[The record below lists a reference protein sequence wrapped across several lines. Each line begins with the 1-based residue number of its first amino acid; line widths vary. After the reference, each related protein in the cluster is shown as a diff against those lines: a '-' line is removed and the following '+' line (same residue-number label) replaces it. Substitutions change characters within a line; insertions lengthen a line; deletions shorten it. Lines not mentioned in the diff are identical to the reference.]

1 MHLRSII
8 RIMGILVMCF
18 SLTMLV
24 PAVVALIYGDG
35 EGTTFVKSFLISI
48 SVGFL
53 FWWSCRYH
61 KDELRSREGFLIV
74 VAFWFVL
81 GCIAALPL
89 FLANSLDMS
98 TADVLFESFSALTT
112 TGATVMSGLD
122 ELPKAILFHRQFTQF
137 VGGMGIIVLAVAV
150 IPLLG
155 VGGTQLYKAESS
167 GPLKDQKILPRIAEI
182 AKLLWLLYSFMILAC
197 ALSYWLAGMSVF
209 DAIGHSFSTISNGG
223 FSTHDANMG
232 FFQNS
237 SIHIIATV
245 FMLIAGCN
253 FSLHILAAMNWRK
266 GQISKIY
273 FGDPEFRFFVLSQ
286 LFFISL
292 FSIGLYLTT
301 SDYSFAK
308 AFELGSLQLVSMSM
322 TAGFTIFDFNE
333 LSPFLGILLLFS
345 AAVGGCAGSTS
356 GGLKAI
362 RVLVLWLQVKREL
375 KQLVHP
381 SLVNSIKLD
390 KSALPIRIIESIW
403 AFFIVFILVFFGCTF
418 VAMLFGMEAF
428 DALGGVWATITNA
441 GPGIGMTSLGFA
453 DTPDGAK
460 YVFIF
465 AMVAGRLEFFSLLVL
480 FTPAFWKT

>member
-1 MHLRSII
+1 
-8 RIMGILVMCF
+8 MCF

-24 PAVVALIYGDG
+24 PAIIALIYEDG
-35 EGTTFVKSFLISI
+35 EGTTFVKSFLIS
-48 SVGFL
+48 VVTGFIL
-53 FWWSCRYH
+53 WWSCRYC

-74 VAFWFVL
+74 IAFWFVL
-81 GCIAALPL
+81 GCIAALPF
-89 FLANSLDMS
+89 FLADSLNMS
-98 TADVLFESFSALTT
+98 TADILFESFSALTT

-122 ELPKAILFHRQFTQF
+122 DLPKAILFHRQFTQF

-167 GPLKDQKILPRIAEI
+167 GPMKDQKVLPRIAEI
-182 AKLLWLLYSFMILAC
+182 AKLLWLLYTFMIVAC
-197 ALSYWLAGMSVF
+197 AFSYWVAGMSVF

-232 FFQNS
+232 FFKES

-253 FSLHILAAMNWRK
+253 FSLHILATMNWRK
-266 GQISKIY
+266 GNILNIY
-273 FGDPEFRFFVLSQ
+273 IKDPEFRFFVLSQ
-286 LFFISL
+286 AFFIIL
-292 FSIGLYLTT
+292 FSLGLFLTF
-301 SDYSFAK
+301 SDYSLSK
-308 AFELGSLQLVSMSM
+308 SFELGSLQLVSMSM

-333 LSPFLGILLLFS
+333 LHPFLGILLLFS
-345 AAVGGCAGSTS
+345 ASVGGCAGSTS

-381 SLVNSIKLD
+381 SLVNSIKLE
-390 KSALPIRIIESIW
+390 KTALPMRIIESIW

-418 VAMLFGMEAF
+418 AAMLCGMNAF
-428 DALGGVWATITNA
+428 DALGGVWATVTNA
-441 GPGIGMTSLGFA
+441 GPGVGLTSLGFA
-453 DTPDGAK
+453 DAPDSAK

-465 AMVAGRLEFFSLLVL
+465 SMIAGRLEFFSLLVI
-480 FTPAFWKT
+480 FTPTFWKT

>member
-24 PAVVALIYGDG
+24 PALVALIYGDG
-35 EGTTFVKSFLISI
+35 EGTTFVKSFFISI
-48 SVGFL
+48 AIGFSL
-53 FWWSCRYH
+53 WWSCRRN

-89 FLANSLDMS
+89 FLANSLNMS
-98 TADVLFESFSALTT
+98 TADILFEAFSALTT

-122 ELPKAILFHRQFTQF
+122 DLPKAILFHRQFTQF

-167 GPLKDQKILPRIAEI
+167 GPMKDQKILPRIAEI

-197 ALSYWLAGMSVF
+197 ALSYWIAGMSVF

-223 FSTHDANMG
+223 FSTHDANIG
-232 FFQNS
+232 YFQSS

-253 FSLHILAAMNWRK
+253 FSLHILAIMNWRK
-266 GQISKIY
+266 GKISKIY
-273 FGDPEFRFFVLSQ
+273 FKDPEFRFFVLSQ
-286 LFFISL
+286 IFFITL
-292 FSIGLYLTT
+292 FSLGLYLTM
-301 SDYSFAK
+301 SDYSLAK
-308 AFELGSLQLVSMSM
+308 AFEIGSLQLVSMSM
-322 TAGFTIFDFNE
+322 TAGFTVFDFND
-333 LSPFLGILLLFS
+333 LTPFLGILLLFS
-345 AAVGGCAGSTS
+345 ASVGGCAGSTS

-381 SLVNSIKLD
+381 NLVNSIKIG
-390 KSALPIRIIESIW
+390 KSALPIRVIESIW
-403 AFFIVFILVFFGCTF
+403 AFFIVFVLVFFGCTF
-418 VAMLFGMEAF
+418 AAMLCGMTAF
-428 DALGGVWATITNA
+428 DAIGGVWATITNA
-441 GPGIGMTSLGFA
+441 GPGVGLTSLGFA
-453 DTPDGAK
+453 TSPDSSK

-465 AMVAGRLEFFSLLVL
+465 AMVAGRLEFFSLLVI

>member
-8 RIMGILVMCF
+8 RIIGILVMCF

-24 PAVVALIYGDG
+24 PAIVALIYGDG
-35 EGTTFVKSFLISI
+35 EGTTFIQSFLIS
-48 SVGFL
+48 VTLGFL
-53 FWWSCRYH
+53 SWWSCRH
-61 KDELRSREGFLIV
+61 CKDELRSREGFLIV

-81 GCIAALPL
+81 GGIATLPL
-89 FLANSLDMS
+89 LLAKSINMS
-98 TADVLFESFSALTT
+98 AADAFFESFSALTT

-122 ELPKAILFHRQFTQF
+122 QLPKALLFHRQFTQF

-167 GPLKDQKILPRIAEI
+167 GPLKDQKILPRITEI
-182 AKLLWLLYSFMILAC
+182 AKLLWILYALTTLAC
-197 ALSYWLAGMSVF
+197 AISYWIAGMSLF

-232 FFQNS
+232 YFTS
-237 SIHIIATV
+237 TSIHIIATV

-253 FSLHILAAMNWRK
+253 FSLHILATMNWKK
-266 GQISKIY
+266 GNVLKVYTQ
-273 FGDPEFRFFVLSQ
+273 DPEFRFFAFTQCV
-286 LFFISL
+286 FITL
-292 FSIGLYLTT
+292 FSVGLYLT
-301 SDYSFAK
+301 SSEYSLLK
-308 AFELGSLQLVSMSM
+308 SFELGSLQLVSMSM
-322 TAGFTIFDFNE
+322 TSGFTIFDFNQ
-333 LSPFLGILLLFS
+333 LPSYLGILLLF
-345 AAVGGCAGSTS
+345 AASIGGCAGSTS

-362 RVLVLWLQVKREL
+362 RVFVLWLQVKREL

-381 SLVNSIKLD
+381 SLVNSIKLE

-403 AFFIVFILVFFGCTF
+403 AFFIVFILLFFGCSF
-418 VAMLFGMEAF
+418 AAMLCGMEAF
-428 DALGGVWATITNA
+428 DAIGGVWATITNA

-453 DTPDGAK
+453 NTPDGAK